1 MGFPRQESWSGLLF
15 HSPGDLSYPGIKPV
29 SPALAGVFFTIE
41 PSEVKWKLLS
51 HVQLFVTPWTISC
64 QAPLSME
71 FSRQEYWS
79 GQPIPSP
86 GYLPDPGIKPSSLAL
101 QAVSLPSDPPLCLV
115 AQLCLTLCNPMDCSP
130 PGSSVHGDSSSKNT
144 RVGCHALLQGIFP
157 TQGLNWGLLYCR

>member
-1 MGFPRQESWSGLLF
+1 MGFPRQESWSGLSF

-71 FSRQEYWS
+71 FSCIADSFFTIWATREAPKSNYMHPYKRQVRRWYR
-79 GQPIPSP
+79 
-86 GYLPDPGIKPSSLAL
+86 YR
-101 QAVSLPSDPPLCLV
+101 AVSFVKTNQKLEFHGHSQGMPAAAAKSLQPCLILCDPI
-115 AQLCLTLCNPMDCSP
+115 DGSP
-130 PGSSVHGDSSSKNT
+130 PGSPVP
-144 RVGCHALLQGIFP
+144 GI
-157 TQGLNWGLLYCR
+157 L